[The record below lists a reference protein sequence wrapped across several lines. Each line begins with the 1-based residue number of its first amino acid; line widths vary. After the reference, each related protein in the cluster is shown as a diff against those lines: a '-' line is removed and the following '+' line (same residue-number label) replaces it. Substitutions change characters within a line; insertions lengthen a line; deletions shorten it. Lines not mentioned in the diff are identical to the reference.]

1 MLIVSDAVP
10 GPPCVIAKM
19 MSKLFTASIIRIIA
33 ATNRNGATSGR
44 VMCRNICQIE
54 APSICAL
61 S

>member
-1 MLIVSDAVP
+1 MVSDAEP

-19 MSKLFTASIIRIIA
+19 MSKLFTASIIRIMPA
-33 ATNRNGATSGR
+33 MNRNGMIKGS
-44 VMCRNICQIE
+44 VMKRNTCQKL